1 MQIMLFEEGSTCSSV
16 VEQGSHRLEKY
27 LNIDRPPDKSGYWK
41 IIFFITHPKRML
53 WVL

>member
-1 MQIMLFEEGSTCSSV
+1 MQIMSFEEGSDSV

-27 LNIDRPPDKSGYWK
+27 LNIDRPPDKSAYWK
-41 IIFFITHPKRML
+41 IIIFITHPKHML